1 VRDKIEARYANAL
14 GQAELAQTS
23 VEGRMLEVQ
32 KATLDV
38 AGASRLDQI
47 RASMGGSEPQ
57 AVEGSRA
64 AGAIEQGVPPVQQST
79 ASERAAQPAERPD
92 QQA

>member
-1 VRDKIEARYANAL
+1 
-14 GQAELAQTS
+14 
-23 VEGRMLEVQ
+23 
-32 KATLDV
+32 
-38 AGASRLDQI
+38 
-47 RASMGGSEPQ
+47 
-57 AVEGSRA
+57 VEGSRA